1 MDRILIAIPSM
12 DTVSVH
18 FCRSLVC
25 LDKLEACSVS
35 FVINS
40 LIYSSRN
47 ELARQAIEGGYD
59 YVLWLDSDM
68 VFERDTL
75 QRLMADLDAG
85 HDIVT
90 GLYFRRVRPYS
101 PVLFSR
107 LEIEGKVCWSEGV
120 EDYLDGIFE
129 VAGCGF
135 GCVLMRT
142 SVLRE
147 IYEADGPVW
156 FSPIGNVGEDCAF
169 CIRAR
174 ANGRRIFCD
183 PTVKCGHVSH
193 DIVTEESRRREA
205 GLQPCE
211 QTNKGAIT

>member
-25 LDKLEACSVS
+25 LNKLEACSVS

-47 ELARQAIEGGYD
+47 ELARQAIEDGYD
-59 YVLWLDSDM
+59 YVFWLDSDM
-68 VFERDTL
+68 VFNPDTL
-75 QRLMADLDAG
+75 SKLLLDLKDG
-85 HDIVT
+85 RDIVT
-90 GLYFRRVRPYS
+90 GIYFRRVSPFS
-101 PVLFSR
+101 PVLFRR
-107 LEIEGKVCWSEGV
+107 LEIDGRICWSEGV
-120 EDYLDGIFE
+120 ENYPEEIFE

-142 SVLRE
+142 AVLRE

-169 CIRAR
+169 CIRTR
-174 ANGRRIFCD
+174 ANGRRIWCD
-183 PTVKCGHVSH
+183 PAVKCGHVGH
-193 DIVTEESRRREA
+193 NIITEENWKPGSEA
-205 GLQPCE
+205 
-211 QTNKGAIT
+211 

>member
-25 LDKLEACSVS
+25 LNKLEACSVS

-47 ELARQAIEGGYD
+47 ELARQAVEGGYD
-59 YVLWLDSDM
+59 YVFWLDSDM
-68 VFERDTL
+68 VFNSDTL
-75 QRLMADLDAG
+75 SKLLLDLKDG
-85 HDIVT
+85 RDIVT
-90 GLYFRRVRPYS
+90 GIYFRRVRPFS
-101 PVLFSR
+101 PVLFRR
-107 LEIEGKVCWSEGV
+107 LEIDGRICWSEGV
-120 EDYLDGIFE
+120 ESYPEEIFE

-142 SVLRE
+142 DVLRE
-147 IYEADGPVW
+147 ISETDGPVW

-174 ANGRRIFCD
+174 ANGHRIWCD
-183 PTVKCGHVSH
+183 PAVKCGHVGHNIITDENWKPRS
-193 DIVTEESRRREA
+193 EA
-205 GLQPCE
+205 
-211 QTNKGAIT
+211 

>member
-25 LDKLEACSVS
+25 LNKLEACSVS

-68 VFERDTL
+68 VFDPDML
-75 QRLMADLDAG
+75 YRLLIDLEAG
-85 HDIVT
+85 RDIVT
-90 GLYFRRVRPYS
+90 GIYFRRVKPYT

-107 LEIEGKVCWSEGV
+107 LEIEDKICWSEGV
-120 EDYLDGIFE
+120 ENYPDELFE

-142 SVLRE
+142 EVLRE
-147 IYEADGPVW
+147 ISKTCGPIW

-174 ANGRRIFCD
+174 ANGRRIWCD
-183 PTVKCGHVSH
+183 PSVKCGHVGH
-193 DIVTEESRRREA
+193 NIITEEDWRS
-205 GLQPCE
+205 
-211 QTNKGAIT
+211 

>member
-25 LDKLEACSVS
+25 LNKLEACSVS

-47 ELARQAIEGGYD
+47 ELARQAIEGGYE

-68 VFERDTL
+68 VFDPDTL
-75 QRLMADLDAG
+75 CRLMLDLEDG
-85 HDIVT
+85 RDIVS
-90 GLYFRRVRPYS
+90 GIYFRRVRPFA

-107 LEIEGKVCWSEGV
+107 LEIEGKTCWSEGV
-120 EDYLDGIFE
+120 ETYPDELFE
-129 VAGCGF
+129 IAGCGF

-142 SVLRE
+142 AVLRE
-147 IYEADGPVW
+147 IYETDGPIW

-174 ANGRRIFCD
+174 AHGHRIWCD
-183 PTVKCGHVSH
+183 PAVKCGHVGH
-193 DIVTEESRRREA
+193 NIITEEDWKS
-205 GLQPCE
+205 
-211 QTNKGAIT
+211 